1 MPITAVLLSA
11 GYATRLY
18 PLTKRCPKA
27 LLRLGSKGRQPP
39 RVILDEVVS
48 SVSRVPQLH
57 RRILVTNHRFAG
69 RFRAWRRARGADLEV
84 LDDGTTSAR
93 TRLGAIGDL
102 LLAARTIDPRD
113 DLLVIGTDNL
123 FSWSLASFISAARR
137 HRPAPSVALWRAP
150 SRNAATQFGVVTR
163 NARSR
168 ITAFVEKSP
177 QPPSRDVALC
187 VYYFPS
193 AMRGTIRQFLEEG
206 ERGDAPGYFIGWLVR
221 RGPVYGV
228 MMRGTWYDIGTPEAY
243 RTVVREWPSQ
253 PVGSRQ

>member
-18 PLTKRCPKA
+18 PLTKRRPKA
-27 LLRLGSKGRQPP
+27 LLPLGSKGRKPA
-39 RVILDEVVS
+39 RVILDEVVF
-48 SVSRVPQLH
+48 SVSRVPRLL

-69 RFRAWRRARGADLEV
+69 QFRAWRRARGADLEV
-84 LDDGTTSAR
+84 VDDETTSAR

-102 LLAARTIDPRD
+102 LLASQTIDRRD

-123 FSWSLASFISAARR
+123 FSWPLASFVAAAGR

-150 SRNAATQFGVVTR
+150 SRKAATQFGVVR
-163 NARSR
+163 RDARSR

-206 ERGDAPGYFIGWLVR
+206 GHGDAPGYFIDWLVR

-228 MMRGTWYDIGTPEAY
+228 MMRGAWYDIGTPEAY
-243 RTVVREWPSQ
+243 RAVVREWPSQ
-253 PVGSRQ
+253 SA